1 MGGIS
6 NTSNEQMQMSA
17 AEVVVLIKNTMQ
29 EELARRHGEKLLD
42 FIDQHAKDFGDY
54 IEAHQ
59 DLLRRYKSDP
69 DGALEEV
76 EKIIYH

>member
-1 MGGIS
+1 MGEVR
-6 NTSNEQMQMSA
+6 NTSNEQIQMSTG
-17 AEVVVLIKNTMQ
+17 EIVEIKLDMQ
-29 EELARRHGEKLLD
+29 KRLAMDHEEDIFD
-42 FIDQHAKDFGDY
+42 FIEKRAKTFGDY
-54 IEAHQ
+54 VEAHQ